1 MAVAVTKCR
10 VGLWAPGPH
19 RPASR
24 SHRLATS
31 DAERRTQVL
40 GTWATRR
47 GVPALSH
54 GAGWASRRGRTPRP
68 QAPRLLRPGGEGE
81 ARAGGPPW
89 PDLRDPSD
97 EQGHLWEDRAPLL
110 RDRRKAEA
118 RRPRATAG
126 PGDVT
131 VSTHRG
137 FTRVPRCS
145 APGRKRRSTD
155 APTGFAA
162 VPGEEAGPSGC
173 ATRLR
178 DPLPAR
184 SLFPRGPRGVRR
196 VCGTPLPA
204 RSLLPRGRSCCRLG
218 RPCLSPGAGPSPARG
233 PLPGAVR
240 DMPFP
245 RGHNWSFRDRHR
257 ATSGKALLAP
267 SSASQSES
275 SPSTMLSGTPAGH
288 GVPTTPSPRPP
299 RTFLSLAAPVPER
312 MASIKA
318 CLASTRS
325 LRGPELELD
334 VVRDAGGAGGG

>member
-1 MAVAVTKCR
+1 M
-10 VGLWAPGPH
+10 
-19 RPASR
+19 
-24 SHRLATS
+24 ATS

-110 RDRRKAEA
+110 RDRWKAEA
-118 RRPRATAG
+118 RRPRATAS

-173 ATRLR
+173 VTRLR
-178 DPLPAR
+178 DPAARPLAVPPGPQLLRARPSLP
-184 SLFPRGPRGVRR
+184 
-196 VCGTPLPA
+196 
-204 RSLLPRGRSCCRLG
+204 LPRGR
-218 RPCLSPGAGPSPARG
+218 A
-233 PLPGAVR
+233 
-240 DMPFP
+240 FP
-245 RGHNWSFRDRHR
+245 RPGPASGCCQGHAF
-257 ATSGKALLAP
+257 P
-267 SSASQSES
+267 
-275 SPSTMLSGTPAGH
+275 SGTQLVLQGQAPGH
-288 GVPTTPSPRPP
+288 LGKGSPRPV
-299 RTFLSLAAPVPER
+299 LGQPV
-312 MASIKA
+312 
-318 CLASTRS
+318 
-325 LRGPELELD
+325 
-334 VVRDAGGAGGG
+334 